1 MKERG
6 LVMNEETRRKNLEKL
21 MELSIKRGRIVN
33 LTDSEIRRLF
43 GYIYMEDGKDKN
55 KKSYCN

>member
-1 MKERG
+1 MD
-6 LVMNEETRRKNLEKL
+6 EETRRKNLEKL

-43 GYIYMEDGKDKN
+43 GYIYMGDGKNERRNTPKGD
-55 KKSYCN
+55 